1 MSIFSIWAIIIS
13 TAPFVFSLLLI
24 SLLYSHGYKHLME
37 SFNLNDFGE
46 YCKVIRV
53 NRSLNE
59 FMIQVYLSPQV
70 PYRLWRHQMT
80 DHDYKQ
86 FMALINDEQFGS
98 VWIKKEH

>member
-1 MSIFSIWAIIIS
+1 M
-13 TAPFVFSLLLI
+13 
-24 SLLYSHGYKHLME
+24 
-37 SFNLNDFGE
+37 
-46 YCKVIRV
+46 